1 MNTLKP
7 YKVIFTRIG
16 DQESWAG
23 WRIAGY
29 TENTPSEILTQC
41 GKIQAKN
48 AEKAKYMFDKY
59 HREHIETAKVVYEFS
74 CDYEGQEG
82 KAFSFTRQVFG
93 DSDSGGRTNML
104 ASSICVSLSESELV
118 IRHPELL
125 LTIDQTCFEDCQLNN
140 ELLSRAAGKANYGLS
155 EVQTVFQP
163 KDYNCKNGFDIASAI
178 DEMFGCKKNYED
190 FIKCI
195 YWNLTF
201 KSASSIFVKSES
213 TLVDNI
219 RIFLIAINSVVYSYR
234 TKLSFRTFDFEDPT
248 NQPTIVFS
256 DTIPPGVRF
265 FDIKT
270 GRNNILTETVNNK
283 LHRQFM
289 EYYPANIGSE
299 KADRYFDLL
308 DQTLIEFG
316 NRKATEVPLLETAFA
331 IMQSELEGSVD
342 QSDKEI
348 IRKIITF
355 CNLPYSNDKIDSYI
369 ANLLDSVIIGDIAL
383 NDDIKNHI
391 DKKLKNTKCLQLI
404 DVGNQYRARN
414 LLSEEKASAF
424 KRLHKI
430 KNEDSN
436 YSRILEYI
444 LLEPKGKTFVDEFY
458 GKCYGPASV
467 SNMNEL
473 IEFAKEVQAITF
485 REEIDKFIKDRC
497 FKYGELII
505 EQFYET
511 GLSLVE
517 GMNRYER
524 DLNQIYNSSNGIA
537 SSIIKRSYYIFWDK
551 FDFIKFSINC
561 VPSYQRVHFSDMR
574 SFPRQTSKCG
584 LVNKLVEIFKTAEKQ
599 NANTVRSFKNKIEES
614 ALLDEKARK
623 HLIAQ
628 FRKYCLSKCDKRH
641 NMDFWLALGD
651 LDSRTRFEYF
661 FDNDIR
667 ILTSPDRFD
676 HYIEDSD
683 QLSDLAYLERFRDGL
698 DAYRKLNDS
707 RDVAEIF
714 DIVKQYE
721 SEVRKALKIEK
732 RQEKKQEKKSEKRHM
747 EHALPKRNHA
757 QTISKK
763 KDDTTENEMDFVT
776 GSSTERN
783 EKNSKKFN
791 PFGFLKRK

>member
-1 MNTLKP
+1 MP

-82 KAFSFTRQVFG
+82 KAFSFTRQIFG

-104 ASSICVSLSESELV
+104 ASSICVSLSESELF

-299 KADRYFDLL
+299 KADSYFDLL

-316 NRKATEVPLLETAFA
+316 NRNTTEVPLLETAFA
-331 IMQSELEGSVD
+331 IIQSELEGSVD

-369 ANLLDSVIIGDIAL
+369 ASLLDAVIIGDITL

-391 DKKLKNTKCLQLI
+391 DKKLKNTKCPELVE
-404 DVGNQYRARN
+404 VGNQYRARN
-414 LLSEEKASAF
+414 LLCEEKNAAF
-424 KRLHKI
+424 KRLLKI
-430 KNEDSN
+430 KEEDSSFN
-436 YSRILEYI
+436 KILEYVA
-444 LLEPKGKTFVDEFY
+444 LEPKGKTFIDEFY
-458 GKCYGPASV
+458 GKWYGPTCV
-467 SNMNEL
+467 SNMDELVAFANEVHG
-473 IEFAKEVQAITF
+473 FSF
-485 REEIDKFIKDRC
+485 REEIDKFIKDKC
-497 FKYGELII
+497 FKFGEII
-505 EQFYET
+505 VDRFYDSKQ
-511 GLSLVE
+511 SLVE
-517 GMNRYER
+517 EMDQYENS
-524 DLNQIYNSSNGIA
+524 LSQIYKSSNENVAMIM
-537 SSIIKRSYYIFWDK
+537 KMTSYLFWDK
-551 FDFIKFSINC
+551 FDFLQFSIHS
-561 VPSYQRVHFSDMR
+561 VASYQKMRFSDMR

-584 LVNKLVEIFKTAEKQ
+584 LAYKLLEIFRTAEKQ
-599 NANTVRSFKNKIEES
+599 NANTVRSFKNKLEES
-614 ALLDEKARK
+614 SLLDEKARK

-628 FRKYCLSKCDKRH
+628 FRKYCLNKCDKRH

-651 LDSRTRFEYF
+651 LDSRTRFDYF

-667 ILTSPDRFD
+667 IITSPDRFD
-676 HYIEDSD
+676 RHIEDSD
-683 QLSDLAYLERFRDGL
+683 QLSDLAYLGRFRDGL
-698 DAYRKLNDS
+698 DAYRKKNDS

-732 RQEKKQEKKSEKRHM
+732 RQEKKQDKKQEKKPEKKHM
-747 EHALPKRNHA
+747 EHAIPKRNHD

-763 KDDTTENEMDFVT
+763 KDDTTENEIDFVT
-776 GSSTERN
+776 GSSNEKN

-791 PFGFLKRK
+791 PFGIFKRK